1 MLTPMMLTWVLYIL
15 PIGVLGRSKQTTHA
29 HLASTDPTEDDG
41 REKYKPVS
49 IAQAYE
55 EGFTGESTSINY
67 TLPWPAT
74 KLIQPAVIS
83 QEMIVTSMIPI
94 YETCN
99 LPGARTTSC
108 SPSFQTIITTKCSTV
123 LKGYFTRHT
132 VSECDE
138 IVTFSTQYGY
148 SLATTKPPAHSV
160 SASNRRDRNKSGTTT
175 YVHNITT
182 YYAAPWQSIAADDPS
197 NIHVIIC
204 GLSSKGIQ
212 VCTTVNEVWVI
223 HTEYLPVYYTEAIS
237 VSTTFSSTGVLAFG
251 PTIYVSITPGIFVLA
266 TQIVS
271 TSLSAK
277 NFTSTSTIKS
287 SISDFADLA
296 FTAHESTT
304 TIYITGPGSTK
315 TVHVELVQT
324 SPPIERPSTTRTTT
338 ITSTKRITRTTTL
351 IPTRTIYRIL

>member
-1 MLTPMMLTWVLYIL
+1 MSRLRVAIYPSPCKSLTISFFSVFDFHFYTITDLDSLFPLLLWLRILLMVMLTPMMLTWVLYIL

-55 EGFTGESTSINY
+55 EGFTGESNSINY

-237 VSTTFSSTGVLAFG
+237 VSTTFSSVCNHFVQLQFLDNTDFLRPAFW
-251 PTIYVSITPGIFVLA
+251 L
-266 TQIVS
+266 
-271 TSLSAK
+271 
-277 NFTSTSTIKS
+277 
-287 SISDFADLA
+287 
-296 FTAHESTT
+296 
-304 TIYITGPGSTK
+304 
-315 TVHVELVQT
+315 LVQ
-324 SPPIERPSTTRTTT
+324 RFM
-338 ITSTKRITRTTTL
+338 
-351 IPTRTIYRIL
+351 